1 MITKEEIYKVIPKK
15 ILIEVIESFY
25 LQLFNGVH
33 GIDHWTRV
41 LQNGIILCDKNPN
54 LNKNIIIAFS
64 FFHDVGRTRED
75 DEPIHG
81 YNGGRRLLKYKYK
94 INLTKEEIDKCYEA
108 CVDHT
113 HTRHHKDP
121 QIAACWDADRLDL
134 YRVGVMPDVDYL
146 NLEESKEEDI
156 IKEAAT
162 RSWDKRPDWVI
173 DLIQDLELGY
183 D

>member
-94 INLTKEEIDKCYEA
+94 INLTSDSLYQIERNNILISQDVTEKEF
-108 CVDHT
+108 
-113 HTRHHKDP
+113 TRTIKFYLDNLDEFELLLKD
-121 QIAACWDADRLDL
+121 
-134 YRVGVMPDVDYL
+134 V
-146 NLEESKEEDI
+146 K
-156 IKEAAT
+156 
-162 RSWDKRPDWVI
+162 
-173 DLIQDLELGY
+173 LELEKINLH
-183 D
+183 